1 MWTMC
6 ATEGKGKPDR
16 CGLLTINFLTSKSLK
31 STMTC
36 SSLMALDLNGTGHWQ
51 QFKGKPVKHQP
62 GPLRLCPYALKQ
74 PKNKHQRLQL
84 LISK

>member
-31 STMTC
+31 SIMTC

-51 QFKGKPVKHQP
+51 QFKGKPVKP
-62 GPLRLCPYALKQ
+62 TRTPETLPLRTKAA
-74 PKNKHQRLQL
+74 
-84 LISK
+84 